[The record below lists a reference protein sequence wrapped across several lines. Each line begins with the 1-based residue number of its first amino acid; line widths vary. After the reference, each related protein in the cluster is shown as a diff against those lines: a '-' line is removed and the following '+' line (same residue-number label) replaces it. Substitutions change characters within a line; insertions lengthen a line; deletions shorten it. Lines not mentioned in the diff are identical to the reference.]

1 MAELSKHILTTFES
15 SLTALR
21 DEVLD
26 MAQKTATSVQNAKEG
41 LFREDDDLCN
51 STIADD
57 EEIDQQEKEVDR
69 LGVDV
74 LMRFQ
79 PLASDLRQVIAAM
92 RVCNNLERA
101 ADQAV
106 SIAKK
111 TRKLSHPPDADVRG
125 LLSPM
130 FDAATALLIDSVE
143 AYKSGDLELA
153 RSLKQRDREVD
164 ELNRQAAEFLISRM
178 AERRESIADDVNLL
192 FIARHLERVGD
203 HAKNIA
209 EDAVYAHA
217 AEDIRHVHAPV
228 GV

>member
-1 MAELSKHILTTFES
+1 MPELAKHILTTFES

-21 DEVLD
+21 DQVLD
-26 MAQKTATSVQNAKEG
+26 MAQKTATSVRNAKDG

-69 LGVDV
+69 IGLDV

-111 TRKLSHPPDADVRG
+111 TRKLSHPPDADIRG
-125 LLSPM
+125 LLSPL
-130 FDAATALLIDSVE
+130 FDSATELLLDAVK
-143 AYKSGDLELA
+143 AYQSGDLGLA

-164 ELNRQAAEFLISRM
+164 ELNRQAAEFLITRM

-209 EDAVYAHA
+209 EDVVYAFA
-217 AEDIRHVHAPV
+217 AEDIRHVHAPI